1 MNKGFVK
8 IAAAIPELK
17 VADCAFNVEKIA
29 KAIYKAAVAVGGK
42 DYEEAE
48 ELATKVCKYV
58 EKTQNEECPTV
69 EKIQDAV
76 EHVLI
81 EEGHAATAKAYIL
94 YRSERT
100 KQREMNSDI
109 MKTYEQVVRQSKIGK
124 KDNW

>member
-1 MNKGFVK
+1 MLLMKDTRDGVYMITMIIK
-8 IAAAIPELK
+8 RDGRK
-17 VADCAFNVEKIA
+17 VPFNVEKIA

-81 EEGHAATAKAYIL
+81 EEGHAATAKAFCIDL
-94 YRSERT
+94 
-100 KQREMNSDI
+100 K
-109 MKTYEQVVRQSKIGK
+109 EQNKEK
-124 KDNW
+124 